1 MSAVLIMRSCGPDL
15 RSHNDFQWPEAGPV
29 SAPDWQATKE
39 CGNGLHGFLWGEGDH
54 NLANLA
60 GDAKWLVV
68 ETDGDKVI
76 DLGGKVK
83 FPAGIV
89 VYCGDSPSAAA
100 YIQAN
105 GGAGKKVMCSTL
117 TGGYGSTLTGGY
129 GSTLT
134 GGHRSTLTGGHR
146 STLTG
151 GHRSTLTGGDVST
164 LTGGHRSTLTGG
176 DGSTLTGG
184 DVSTLTGGD
193 GSTLT
198 GGYGSTLTGGY
209 GSTLTGG
216 HRSTLTGGY
225 GSTLTG
231 GYGSTLT
238 GGHRSTLTG
247 GYGSTLTGGDG
258 SCLLILF
265 WNGKSYKARIAQ
277 VKDEDGYGQLE
288 PNQPY
293 KLNEAGEFVMAS
305 MGGAA

>member
-60 GDAKWLVV
+60 ADAKWLVV

-117 TGGYGSTLTGGY
+117 TGG
-129 GSTLT
+129 
-134 GGHRSTLTGGHR
+134 
-146 STLTG
+146 
-151 GHRSTLTGGDVST
+151 DV
-164 LTGGHRSTLTGG
+164 
-176 DGSTLTGG
+176 
-184 DVSTLTGGD
+184 
-193 GSTLT
+193 STLT

-216 HRSTLTGGY
+216 HRSTLTGGD

-231 GYGSTLT
+231 GDGSTLT
-238 GGHRSTLTG
+238 GGD
-247 GYGSTLTGGDG
+247 GSTLTGGDG

>member
-60 GDAKWLVV
+60 ADAKWLVV

-117 TGGYGSTLTGGY
+117 TGGYGSTLTGG
-129 GSTLT
+129 
-134 GGHRSTLTGGHR
+134 
-146 STLTG
+146 
-151 GHRSTLTGGDVST
+151 D
-164 LTGGHRSTLTGG
+164 
-176 DGSTLTGG
+176 
-184 DVSTLTGGD
+184 
-193 GSTLT
+193 
-198 GGYGSTLTGGY
+198 
-209 GSTLTGG
+209 
-216 HRSTLTGGY
+216 
-225 GSTLTG
+225 
-231 GYGSTLT
+231 
-238 GGHRSTLTG
+238 
-247 GYGSTLTGGDG
+247 GSTLTGGDG

>member
-60 GDAKWLVV
+60 ADAKWLVV

-134 GGHRSTLTGGHR
+134 GG
-146 STLTG
+146 
-151 GHRSTLTGGDVST
+151 D
-164 LTGGHRSTLTGG
+164 
-176 DGSTLTGG
+176 
-184 DVSTLTGGD
+184 
-193 GSTLT
+193 
-198 GGYGSTLTGGY
+198 
-209 GSTLTGG
+209 
-216 HRSTLTGGY
+216 
-225 GSTLTG
+225 
-231 GYGSTLT
+231 
-238 GGHRSTLTG
+238 
-247 GYGSTLTGGDG
+247 GSTLTGGDG

>member
-60 GDAKWLVV
+60 ADAKWLVV

-117 TGGYGSTLTGGY
+117 TGG
-129 GSTLT
+129 
-134 GGHRSTLTGGHR
+134 
-146 STLTG
+146 
-151 GHRSTLTGGDVST
+151 
-164 LTGGHRSTLTGG
+164 
-176 DGSTLTGG
+176 
-184 DVSTLTGGD
+184 D

-198 GGYGSTLTGGY
+198 GGYGSTLTGGD
-209 GSTLTGG
+209 
-216 HRSTLTGGY
+216 
-225 GSTLTG
+225 
-231 GYGSTLT
+231 
-238 GGHRSTLTG
+238 
-247 GYGSTLTGGDG
+247 GSTLTGGDG

>member
-60 GDAKWLVV
+60 ADAKWLVV

-117 TGGYGSTLTGGY
+117 TGGYGSTLTGG
-129 GSTLT
+129 
-134 GGHRSTLTGGHR
+134 
-146 STLTG
+146 
-151 GHRSTLTGGDVST
+151 DV
-164 LTGGHRSTLTGG
+164 
-176 DGSTLTGG
+176 
-184 DVSTLTGGD
+184 
-193 GSTLT
+193 STLT

-216 HRSTLTGGY
+216 D
-225 GSTLTG
+225 
-231 GYGSTLT
+231 
-238 GGHRSTLTG
+238 
-247 GYGSTLTGGDG
+247 GSTLTGGDG